1 MEEGREARLR
11 AAVGPRADFYLD
23 RWKKMDE
30 TGRRASWNWAA
41 CLLNVFWFAYR
52 KMWVP
57 MLAMGL
63 VYLVAT
69 PLIDP
74 ANPTQLRIVMFT
86 LVGLSFLTGTFGNW
100 LYRRQVEQLIARTP
114 AVDDEAARAALNEKG
129 GTSLAAAIGA
139 FVGLTVL
146 SLVAGMI
153 PALLAQP

>member
-1 MEEGREARLR
+1 MDEGREARLR
-11 AAVGPRADFYLD
+11 AAVGPRADHYLGQ
-23 RWKKMDE
+23 WKKMDE

-63 VYLVAT
+63 LYLVAT

-74 ANPTQLRIVMFT
+74 ADPTQLRIVMFT

-100 LYRRQVEQLIARTP
+100 LYRRQVEQLVARTA
-114 AVDDEAARAALNEKG
+114 AVDDEASRAALKAKG
-129 GTSLAAAIGA
+129 GTSVAAAIGA

>member
-1 MEEGREARLR
+1 MENEPRLR
-11 AAVGPRADFYLD
+11 AAIGPRADHYLR
-23 RWKKMDE
+23 RWAAMDE
-30 TGRRASWNWAA
+30 AGGKASWNWAA

-57 MLAMGL
+57 MLAMG
-63 VYLVAT
+63 VAYLVAT

-74 ANPTQLRIVMFT
+74 ADRTQLRIVMFT

-100 LYRRQVEQLIARTP
+100 LYRRHVERLVARTT
-114 AVDDEAARAALNEKG
+114 AGDAEAARAELSAKG

-139 FVGLTVL
+139 FMGLTLL

-153 PALLAQP
+153 PALLAQPQ

>member
-1 MEEGREARLR
+1 MDEGRETRLR
-11 AAVGPRADFYLD
+11 AAIGPRAEHYLQ
-23 RWKKMDE
+23 RWAAMDMSGKK
-30 TGRRASWNWAA
+30 ASWNWAA

-63 VYLVAT
+63 AYLVAT

-74 ANPTQLRIVMFT
+74 ANRTQLRIVMFT

-100 LYRRQVEQLIARTP
+100 LYRRHVERLVART
-114 AVDDEAARAALNEKG
+114 AAGDDEAARTALSQKG
-129 GTSLAAAIGA
+129 GTSLAAAIVA
-139 FVGLTVL
+139 FIGLTVL
-146 SLVAGMI
+146 SLLAGMI